1 MIKILSFLL
10 VIFFTVSGAYASSGL
25 SEERRR
31 ELQRDVNQQFIDEA
45 MQEIVVYQGE
55 IHALMLENR
64 RHAVGYASALIA
76 DKTPAWLEK
85 QTNKRRFSEQDYYRA
100 ISNMMSFLST
110 LASDAEMNDAAKCHE
125 RESRALYKK
134 AQGGKYV
141 SPACRMQ
148 AYAHRMA
155 GLIRWDKTNG
165 AKPVK
170 EIVEKW
176 VKAVMLSSL
185 LMGESNE

>member
-1 MIKILSFLL
+1 MTKLFSFLL
-10 VIFFTVSGAYASSGL
+10 IIFFTASGTHASSGMG
-25 SEERRR
+25 EERRR
-31 ELQRDVNQQFIDEA
+31 ELERDVNQQFIDDA
-45 MQEIVVYQGE
+45 MQKIVAYQGE
-55 IHALMLENR
+55 IHALTLENR
-64 RHAVGYASALIA
+64 RYAVGYASALIA
-76 DKTPAWLEK
+76 DKTPAWLER
-85 QTNKRRFSEQDYYRA
+85 QTSKGRFSEQDYYRA

-134 AQGGKYV
+134 SQGGKYV

-148 AYAHRMA
+148 AYAHRKA

-170 EIVEKW
+170 EIVGKW
-176 VKAVMLSSL
+176 VKAVMLASL
-185 LMGESNE
+185 LIGESNE